1 MRVRLLFGP
10 AGSGKTHRC
19 LAEARAALAAAPD
32 GPPLLFLAPKQATFQ
47 IERQLLTDPALAG
60 FTRLRILSFDRLAW
74 WVLREL
80 EAPVPELL
88 SPEGRLMVL
97 RALLGARR
105 DRLRVFRAAAR
116 LTGFAAE
123 LSDLLRLFQRQR
135 VTPEHLTQLAA
146 APALP
151 DTLRSKLADF
161 AQLLAAYG
169 EWLAQ
174 HGLQDAEALPDAATA
189 ALRATRGRFPP
200 GVRFAAL
207 WLDGFA
213 EMTPQELELLAAL
226 LPAGEQATLA
236 FCLEAPPDGPAPWLS
251 PWAPVAETVRRLR
264 ARLLALP
271 DMALE
276 VETLPRRSEQSR
288 FASAPPLQHLE
299 AHWAAPTAFAGRP
312 DPAVRV
318 LECADPRREV
328 AAAAREILRFVR
340 EAGGRFREAA
350 VLLRSLDGY
359 ADWIRREFRRRDIP
373 FFLDRRE
380 AVAHH
385 PLAELT
391 RSALRTVAF
400 DWRHA
405 DWFSALKTGLVH
417 RDAAALDHLEN
428 EALARGW
435 QGSVWRQ
442 PLNLPEQPGLATR
455 LEKLRRQI
463 VPPFEQ
469 LARDLTPRPPTG
481 AELAD
486 ALRRFWEELG
496 VEAELARRAAAGDAS
511 DETSGPTPAPAV
523 HRTVWEQMLAWLE
536 NLRLAFPT
544 ERWPLRE
551 WLPVL
556 EAGLARLTVGVIPP
570 TLDAVLVGAVD
581 RSRNPDLRLALVL
594 GLNEG
599 VFPALPTSPPLL
611 TDVEHR
617 ALDRQGLDLGAD
629 LRRQVGRERY
639 LGYIACTRSSERLV
653 LTYARTDTA
662 GRPLGPSPWLRRL
675 EQLFPELRAEPARG
689 PAQVAEVLHPVEL
702 FELAPTPETL
712 AQPAA
717 AGVLARAGWTA
728 AQLDLWQA
736 RGGDTPERL
745 APELTRQL
753 YGPDGLT
760 VSVGKLEQFAA
771 CPFRFFVAAGLRAD
785 ERRRFEVDARQRGSF
800 QHEVLRRFHQE
811 ATAAGRRWRDFSPA
825 EASARIVEIGRAVA
839 SEFGGGLFE
848 TEEVGRLGARP
859 LIRQVEDF
867 VAALVTWMQRG
878 YCPEPVVA
886 ELAFGGRDAA
896 LPAWTLPLSGG
907 GALRLHGKVDRVD
920 VALDPDQGRVWCV
933 VHDYKSS
940 AHQFDPVLFAH
951 GIQLQLPAYLAA
963 VCELG
968 LPEGGCAGAV
978 PLGREP
984 QLRPAGFFYVNL
996 RGQFDTPKSR
1006 GEVLAATEEERRAAF
1021 KHRGRFTRAAADV
1034 LGARSGDDTGSQF
1047 AYKVNQGGALAARG
1061 NDAVEPEQFE
1071 ALLVQLREILVG
1083 LADRILSGEAA
1094 VDPYQKGNRKAC
1106 DQCGFAA
1113 ICRIDPW
1120 THRYRRLGRPALG
1133 KRESRSGQFSV
1144 RAA

>member
-1 MRVRLLFGP
+1 MHVRLLFGP
-10 AGSGKTHRC
+10 AGTGKTHRC
-19 LAEARAALAAAPD
+19 LVEARAALAAAPD

-47 IERQLLTDPALAG
+47 IERQLLADPALAG
-60 FTRLRILSFDRLAW
+60 FTRLRILSFDRLAL

-80 EAPVPELL
+80 GASVPELL
-88 SPEGRLMVL
+88 SAEGRLMVL

-105 DRLRVFRAAAR
+105 DRLTVFRATAR

-123 LSDLLRLFQRQR
+123 LSALLRLFQQRR
-135 VTPEHLTQLAA
+135 VTPEHLAQLAA

-151 DTLRSKLADF
+151 ATLRSKLADL
-161 AQLLAAYG
+161 AQLLAAYR

-174 HGLQDAEALPDAATA
+174 HGLQDAEALLDAATA
-189 ALRATRGRFPP
+189 ALHAARGAFPP
-200 GVRFAAL
+200 ALRFAAL

-226 LPAGEQATLA
+226 LPAGARATLA

-264 ARLLALP
+264 ERLVALP
-271 DMALE
+271 DMVLE
-276 VETLPRRSEQSR
+276 VETLPRWPEQGR
-288 FASAPPLQHLE
+288 FAAAPPLQHLE
-299 AHWAAPTAFAGRP
+299 AHWAAPTAFAGRA

-318 LECADPRREV
+318 LECADPQREV

-350 VLLRSLDGY
+350 VLLRSLAGY

-380 AVAHH
+380 PVAHH

-435 QGSVWRQ
+435 QGPVWRQ
-442 PLNLPEQPGLATR
+442 PLSLPEQPGLAAR

-486 ALRRFWEELG
+486 ALRRFWAALD
-496 VEAELARRAAAGDAS
+496 VEAELARRAAAEDGSNATAGS
-511 DETSGPTPAPAV
+511 TPAPGV
-523 HRTVWEQMLAWLE
+523 QRTVWEQMQAWLE

-599 VFPALPTSPPLL
+599 VFPALPAPPPLL
-611 TDVEHR
+611 TDADHR
-617 ALDRQGLDLGAD
+617 ALDQQGLDLGAD
-629 LRRQVGRERY
+629 PRRQVSRERY
-639 LGYIACTRSSERLV
+639 LGYIACTRARERLV
-653 LTYARTDTA
+653 VTCARTDAA
-662 GRPLGPSPWLRRL
+662 GRPLGPSPWLRRF
-675 EQLFPELRAEPARG
+675 EQLFPELKVEPARG
-689 PAQVAEVLHPVEL
+689 PAQATEVLHPVEL
-702 FELAPTPETL
+702 FELAPAPETL
-712 AQPAA
+712 APPAA
-717 AGVLARAGWTA
+717 AGVLARAGWTG
-728 AQLDLWQA
+728 AQLALWLE
-736 RGGDTPERL
+736 RSGGAPESL
-745 APELTRQL
+745 APELARQL

-800 QHEVLRRFHQE
+800 QHEVLRRFHE
-811 ATAAGRRWRDFSPA
+811 AASAAGRRWRDFSPE
-825 EASARIVEIGRAVA
+825 EARARIGEIGRAVA
-839 SEFGGGLFE
+839 ADYGGGLFE
-848 TEEVGRLGARP
+848 TEEVGRLGARA

-867 VAALVTWMQRG
+867 VAALVTWMHRG
-878 YCPEPVVA
+878 YRPDPVVA

-896 LPAWTLPLSGG
+896 LPPWTLPLPGG

-920 VALDPDQGRVWCV
+920 VAPGPAAGTLWCV

-940 AHQFDPVLFAH
+940 THQFDPVLFAH
-951 GIQLQLPAYLAA
+951 GIQLQLPAYLAT
-963 VCELG
+963 VCALG
-968 LPEGGCAGAV
+968 LPQGGASVAATPVPGAH
-978 PLGREP
+978 L
-984 QLRPAGFFYVNL
+984 QPAGFFYVNL
-996 RGQFDTPKSR
+996 RGQFDPPKSR
-1006 GEVLAATEEERRAAF
+1006 GEVLTATGDQARAAF
-1021 KHRGRFTRAAADV
+1021 QHRGRFTRAAADV
-1034 LGARSGDDTGSQF
+1034 LGARAGDDAGAQF
-1047 AYKVNQGGALAARG
+1047 AYKVNKDGALAARG
-1061 NDAVEPEQFE
+1061 NDAVEPGQFE
-1071 ALLVQLREILVG
+1071 THLAQLREILVG
-1083 LADRILSGEAA
+1083 LAGRILAGEAA
-1094 VDPYQKGNRKAC
+1094 VDPYQKGRQKAC
-1106 DQCGFAA
+1106 DLCGFAA

-1120 THRYRRLGRPALG
+1120 THRYRRPGRPARG
-1133 KRESRSGQFSV
+1133 NRES
-1144 RAA
+1144 